1 MKRGMKILIAVLIA
15 IFVIFMGFA
24 SYFAMP
30 YVKSNELIVFA
41 NKNKI
46 ESFEED
52 AFVSFEDLK
61 SLQIVDIKLM
71 EDMKGSYVEL
81 KTKKKLKFLSFDKV
95 SISCDIKAEL
105 YTFTGNII
113 GQYKGEKEILFEF
126 SNFKWNVIEV
136 K

>member
-1 MKRGMKILIAVLIA
+1 MKKGIKVLIAVLIA
-15 IFVIFMGFA
+15 LFVIFMGFM

-30 YVKSNELIVFA
+30 YVKSNEMIVFA

-61 SLQIVDIKLM
+61 SLQIVDIELM
-71 EDMKGSYVEL
+71 ESIKDSYVQL
-81 KTKKKLKFLSFDKV
+81 KTKKKLKVLSFNKV
-95 SISCDIKAEL
+95 SISCDINAEL
-105 YTFTGNII
+105 YTITDNII